1 MVKFSFFYFT
11 IIFIF
16 VKFIAYVLFG
26 SKKETKKASNSNIKE
41 ENLFKEQ
48 KFSTTTMPHTHVDD
62 AIQQQQSND
71 EKRFIA

>member
-1 MVKFSFFYFT
+1 MVKYSFFYFT

-26 SKKETKKASNSNIKE
+26 VARKKASNSNIKRE
-41 ENLFKEQ
+41 KENLFKEQ
-48 KFSTTTMPHTHVDD
+48 KFSSTTMPHTHVDD